1 MNYVLDIYALCNIM
15 NFKGNK
21 DPQDVSLR
29 SLIFPWSETLSRD
42 SNINWG
48 KWIPTRIFPSQIT
61 HVDLFVY
68 LCNVDIYFD
77 FGICKLGNK
86 FSKMLEDYCWC
97 CFINC
102 CKYFGCFHFNN
113 SSHLYPFMYFDILQW
128 EVAIW
133 KTIGFNLIHFRFCII
148 RT

>member
-1 MNYVLDIYALCNIM
+1 MSFVVDIYALCNIM

-29 SLIFPWSETLSRD
+29 SLIFPWSKTLSRD

-77 FGICKLGNK
+77 VGICKLGNK

-102 CKYFGCFHFNN
+102 CKYFGFFISIIHL
-113 SSHLYPFMYFDILQW
+113 SHIHLCIL
-128 EVAIW
+128 I
-133 KTIGFNLIHFRFCII
+133 FCSVSQYGKLLVSI
-148 RT
+148 